1 MTGELKVLTDAI
13 RKASEIV
20 LNGDRSA
27 KDKSTVIGMYDVVT
41 GSDILAEQSIIK
53 DITAAFPEDTII
65 SEETNPDKELSERCW
80 TIDPIDGTMN
90 YSRGI
95 PFFGIQGCFMENGEA
110 KASAIYL
117 PVFDEMFT
125 ADENGAYL
133 NGERIHTCEPR
144 PLKQCL
150 VSTGDFSRR
159 SQEFRDAQAA
169 IFHDCYSDIA
179 RFKVFGA
186 SSVDYTY
193 LAAGRIDVHVRFLNK
208 IWDFKP
214 GMHIAEKAGA
224 VYDHGLADEHGIL
237 VMCSSQEVLEEAV
250 GTLVPKFISIFR
262 RA

>member
-1 MTGELKVLTDAI
+1 MSKELDVLVESI
-13 RKASEIV
+13 RKASAIV
-20 LNGDRSA
+20 VKGDRSA
-27 KDKSTVIGMYDVVT
+27 KEKGTSIGTYDVVT
-41 GSDILAEQSIIK
+41 GSDVLAEESIIAS
-53 DITAAFPEDTII
+53 IREAFPDDTII
-65 SEETNPDKELSERCW
+65 SEETNPDEDITERSW

-90 YSRGI
+90 YTRGI
-95 PFFGIQGCFMENGEA
+95 PFFGLQGSFMKNGVP

-125 ADENGAYL
+125 ASEDGAFL
-133 NGERIHTCEPR
+133 NGVPIHTADPR
-144 PLKQCL
+144 PLKKCL

-186 SSVDYTY
+186 ASVDFSY
-193 LAAGRIDVHVRFLNK
+193 LAAGRLDVHVRFLNK
-208 IWDFKP
+208 MWDFMP

-224 VYDHGLADEHGIL
+224 VYDKQLVDDHGIL
-237 VMCSSQEVLEEAV
+237 VMCSSDEVLEEAL
-250 GTLVPKFISIFR
+250 GTMVPKFISIFR

>member
-1 MTGELKVLTDAI
+1 MKELEVLTAAI
-13 RKASEIV
+13 RKASGIV

-41 GSDILAEQSIIK
+41 GSDLLAEESIIA
-53 DITAAFPEDTII
+53 DIRKEFPDDTII
-65 SEETNPDKELSERCW
+65 SEETNPDDEVSERCW
-80 TIDPIDGTMN
+80 TLDPIDGTMN

-95 PFFGIQGCFMENGEA
+95 PFFGIQGCFMINGEP

-125 ADENGAYL
+125 ATEEGAFL
-133 NGERIHTCEPR
+133 NGRPIHTSEAR

-159 SQEFRDAQAA
+159 SQQFRDAQAV
-169 IFHDCYSDIA
+169 IFHDCYGDLA

-193 LAAGRIDVHVRFLNK
+193 LAAGRVDVHIRFLNK

-224 VYDHGLADEHGIL
+224 VYDKELVDKYGIL
-237 VMCSSQEVLEEAV
+237 VMCSTEEVLNEARDV
-250 GTLVPKFISIFR
+250 LVPKFISIFR

>member
-1 MTGELKVLTDAI
+1 MSEELKVLEDAI

-20 LNGDRSA
+20 VKGDRSA
-27 KDKSTVIGMYDVVT
+27 KEKGTAIGTYDVVT
-41 GSDILAEQSIIK
+41 GSDVLAEESIIST
-53 DITAAFPEDTII
+53 IREAFPDDAII
-65 SEETNPDKELSERCW
+65 SEETNPDQGIEHRSW

-95 PFFGIQGCFMENGEA
+95 PFFGMQGSFMVDGVP

-125 ADENGAYL
+125 ASEDGAFL
-133 NGERIHTCEPR
+133 NGVPIHTADPA
-144 PLKQCL
+144 PLKKCL

-159 SQEFRDAQAA
+159 SQQFRDAQAA
-169 IFHDCYSDIA
+169 IFHDCYTDIA

-186 SSVDYTY
+186 ASVDFSY
-193 LAAGRIDVHVRFLNK
+193 LAAGRLDVHVRFLNK
-208 IWDFKP
+208 IWDFMP

-224 VYDHGLADEHGIL
+224 VYDKSLVDEHGIL
-237 VMCSSQEVLEEAV
+237 VMCSSQEVLQEASEKM
-250 GTLVPKFISIFR
+250 VPKFISIFR

>member
-1 MTGELKVLTDAI
+1 MRELDVLTAAM

-20 LNGDRSA
+20 MNGDRSA

-41 GSDILAEQSIIK
+41 GSDILAEESIIA
-53 DITAAFPEDTII
+53 DIRKEFPDDTII
-65 SEETNPDKELSERCW
+65 SEETNPDDKVSERCW
-80 TIDPIDGTMN
+80 TLDPIDGTMN

-95 PFFGIQGCFMENGEA
+95 PFFGIQGCFMINGEA

-125 ADENGAYL
+125 ATDEGTFL
-133 NGERIHTCEPR
+133 NGKPIHTCGPR

-159 SQEFRDAQAA
+159 SQQFRDAQAV

-193 LAAGRIDVHVRFLNK
+193 LAVGRVDIHIRFLNK

-224 VYDHGLADEHGIL
+224 VYDHELVDKYGIL
-237 VMCSSQEVLEEAV
+237 VMCSSEEVLKEAKEI
-250 GTLVPKFISIFR
+250 LVPKFISIFR

>member
-1 MTGELKVLTDAI
+1 MRELDVLTVAM

-20 LNGDRSA
+20 MKGDRSA
-27 KDKSTVIGMYDVVT
+27 RDKSTVIGMYDVVT
-41 GSDILAEQSIIK
+41 GSDILAEESIIA
-53 DITAAFPEDTII
+53 DIRKEFPDDTII
-65 SEETNPDKELSERCW
+65 SEETNPDDKVSERCW
-80 TIDPIDGTMN
+80 TLDPIDGTMN

-95 PFFGIQGCFMENGEA
+95 PFFGIQGCFMIDGEA

-125 ADENGAYL
+125 ATDEGAFL
-133 NGERIHTCEPR
+133 NGRPIHTCGPR

-159 SQEFRDAQAA
+159 SQQFRDAQAV
-169 IFHDCYSDIA
+169 IFHDCYSDVA

-193 LAAGRIDVHVRFLNK
+193 LAAGRVDIHIRFLNK

-224 VYDHGLADEHGIL
+224 VYDHELVDKYGIL
-237 VMCSSQEVLEEAV
+237 VMCSSEEVLEEAKKV
-250 GTLVPKFISIFR
+250 LVPKFISIFR